1 MQLLNLYDGTQ
12 TLVWHQ
18 GQAVS
23 RATFAHAARRLAERL
38 PNMIPGASPETTH
51 VINLC
56 SGRLNFMLAFAAAA
70 LRGQMTLLP
79 PNQTPATLEQL
90 RAAHPRHVVLYDTDL
105 QDLDLSSV
113 SNASLDIDAQMIIAT
128 LFTSGST
135 GVPQPQPKTWRTLAR
150 TGELDAAR
158 FAGDKALNIVA
169 TVPSQHMF
177 GLQTTVLMPFMSRC
191 AIHDSRPFF
200 PADIRAALQSIP
212 APRALITTP
221 THLRTCVTAN
231 LDLPELAFILSATA
245 PMSLT
250 VAEQAEARWRTEVL
264 EIYGSTEAGAIA
276 TRRSVAGETWQLVPG
291 VQLQP
296 TPDGTLLNAAHLPDK
311 LPLTDIVELLPD
323 HQFRLLGRVSDQL
336 KIAGKRTTLSE
347 LTHALLQIDGV
358 SDGVIFM
365 PNGASRTAGLVV
377 SRLQPAQILDALAE
391 RVDPVFL
398 PRPLCLVA
406 QLPRNATGK
415 LTQADLHAALANC
428 TSGAHD

>member
-12 TLVWHQ
+12 PLVWQQ
-18 GQAVS
+18 GQAIS
-23 RATFAHAARRLAERL
+23 RGAFAHVARQLATRL
-38 PNMIPGASPETTH
+38 PDVTH

-56 SGRLNFMLAFAAAA
+56 SGRLNFMLVFAAAA

-79 PNQTPATLEQL
+79 PNQTPAAMEQL
-90 RAAHPRHVVLYDTDL
+90 RTAHPRHVVLHDADL
-105 QDLDLSSV
+105 QDLELRAR
-113 SNASLDIDAQMIIAT
+113 SNEPLDVDEQMIIAT

-177 GLQTTVLMPFMSRC
+177 GLQTTLLMPFMSRC

-200 PADIRAALQSIP
+200 PADIRAALESVP

-231 LDLPELAFILSATA
+231 IALPALEFILSATA
-245 PMSLT
+245 PMP
-250 VAEQAEARWRTEVL
+250 VAIAEQAETLWRTEVL

-276 TRRSVAGETWQLVPG
+276 TRRTTAGDTWQLVAG
-291 VQLQP
+291 AALQ
-296 TPDGTLLNAAHLPDK
+296 TTTEGTLLRARHLPET
-311 LPLTDIVELLPD
+311 LPLSDVVELLPD
-323 HQFRLLGRVSDQL
+323 NQFRLLGRTSDQL
-336 KIAGKRTTLSE
+336 KIAGKRATLSE

-365 PNGASRTAGLVV
+365 PPDAKRTAGLVV
-377 SRLQPAQILDALAE
+377 SSLQPAQILDALAKHI
-391 RVDPVFL
+391 DPVFL
-398 PRPLCLVA
+398 PRPLCTVK

-415 LTQADLHAALANC
+415 LTQADLLAALH
-428 TSGAHD
+428 TSTRGAHD

>member
-18 GQAVS
+18 GQAIS
-23 RATFAHAARRLAERL
+23 RATFTHAARQLAERL
-38 PNMIPGASPETTH
+38 PDVTH

-79 PNQTPATLEQL
+79 PNQTPATLEQM
-90 RAAHPRHVVLYDTDL
+90 REAHPRHVILYDADL
-105 QDLDLSSV
+105 QDLDLSGTSTT
-113 SNASLDIDAQMIIAT
+113 SLDVEAQAIIAT

-212 APRALITTP
+212 APRALVTTP
-221 THLRTCVTAN
+221 THLRTCVTAD

-245 PMSLT
+245 PMPLT

-276 TRRSVAGETWQLVPG
+276 TRRSVVGETWQLVPG

-296 TPDGTLLNAAHLPDK
+296 TADGTLLNAAHLPDT
-311 LPLTDIVELLPD
+311 LPLTDIVEPLPD
-323 HQFRLLGRVSDQL
+323 NQFRLLGRASDQL

-365 PNGASRTAGLVV
+365 PAGASRTAGLVV

-398 PRPLCLVA
+398 PRPLYLVL

-415 LTQADLHAALANC
+415 LTQADLQSALANY